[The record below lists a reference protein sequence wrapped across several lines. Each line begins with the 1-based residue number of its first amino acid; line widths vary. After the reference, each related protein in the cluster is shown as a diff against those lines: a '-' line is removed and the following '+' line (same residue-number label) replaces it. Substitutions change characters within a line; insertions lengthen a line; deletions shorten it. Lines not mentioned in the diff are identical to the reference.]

1 MGKYW
6 PRVLFAASA
15 VAVVVLHISTPRWF
29 SLTGIAPCWEV
40 LWLLPFALVYG
51 PRPGCLSGLSLGLIL
66 DAMSLGDG
74 TQVPVL
80 VFLGFWWG
88 QLGRRGAPI
97 DKSLA
102 LGLLACIGTAFVGM
116 GLWIQFFLL
125 QSVDHALVFNSWSL
139 HTLLAQVI
147 ITSLIAPLICSW
159 LLLIFR
165 PSNLLN

>member
-40 LWLLPFALVYG
+40 LWLLPFSLVYG
-51 PRPGCLSGLSLGLIL
+51 PSSGCLSGLSLGLIL
-66 DAMSLGDG
+66 DAMSLGDV

-97 DKSLA
+97 DRSLT
-102 LGLLACIGTAFVGM
+102 LGLLACIGSVLIGM
-116 GLWIQFFLL
+116 GIWLQFLL
-125 QSVDHALVFNSWSL
+125 FKIVDHALVFNSWSL

-147 ITSLIAPLICSW
+147 ITSLLAPLICSW
-159 LLLIFR
+159 LLCIFR
-165 PSNLLN
+165 PLNLLN